1 MRMQRCS
8 VNGGAVMSL
17 KNSWRIVRNTSP
29 IFSRYLL
36 ELEKKENEEAA
47 AGKTVAPDRGR
58 TDKTE
63 VIPPAR

>member
-1 MRMQRCS
+1 
-8 VNGGAVMSL
+8 MSL